1 MDLDQQEALNTIE
14 NSVYRT
20 ALKLRAVQSLC
31 QLKLTDVSSIQQ
43 ILPNHKCRAEKQK
56 PLSMEQLTR
65 LLKEL
70 FKRTRLEKPGQV
82 EPKAAELTLSLLTS
96 AYDRNGVGFIQPR
109 SAAAALIA
117 LSGDGLLT
125 KYRGL
130 FQLYSTCAGRSAS
143 RTHIS
148 RNGVR
153 NLLTDLLQILAVVGE
168 RRNLSNVEIAVT
180 SCFSGVLGSAVDEE
194 RFLAWLQSEP
204 AILLWL
210 PTCYRLSATE
220 MVKHQVKCNI
230 CKSFPITGL
239 RYRCLKCLNFDIC
252 QVCFF
257 TGQLCKPHKKSHPVM
272 EHCVPVSTKERT
284 KLFFRIIR
292 NNLLQGRCERKEAL
306 RRKTLMVM
314 GDAGYYADSHAHFC
328 SRHSTSSR
336 QHVPSHPICSV
347 RTLDQQLSS
356 PLDAKVS
363 QGQTMANNNSLLCQ
377 EKTSSQTLASIKAE
391 LAKTQES
398 IKALHSE
405 RRYLKKQLNKCKG
418 KMQLL
423 HSAQEDRNRALQA
436 KFRELLGSQ
445 DSLKLELQE
454 MREEIKNIA
463 IWSKEPLKERNLQ
476 TRSGC
481 PSLKPNRVEYSK
493 YKSPE
498 LLSSWIKRK
507 WLWEPQGGLLAR
519 NAGGSPE
526 NTLRAQFFPNAPPEV
541 AHHESPQERTAPLTD
556 CSEANRERL
565 SNGIRSISPNYSTAT
580 EALHNEMQMEEE
592 ELQQL
597 MMKLKDALSVQVW
610 QGQFSV
616 LKEGLLLTA
625 KNVCKSFSDLISQV
639 TLPTRKYGYA
649 DIGSPASITA

>member
-1 MDLDQQEALNTIE
+1 MDMDQQEALNTIE

-56 PLSMEQLTR
+56 PLSMEQLMR

-82 EPKAAELTLSLLTS
+82 DPKAAELTLSLLTS

-125 KYRGL
+125 KYRGK
-130 FQLYSTCAGRSAS
+130 QYCSS
-143 RTHIS
+143 
-148 RNGVR
+148 
-153 NLLTDLLQILAVVGE
+153 ILAVVGE
-168 RRNLSNVEIAVT
+168 RRNLSDVEIAVK
-180 SCFSGVLGSAVDEE
+180 SCFSGLLGSAVDEE

-257 TGQLCKPHKKSHPVM
+257 TGQFCKPHKKSHPVM

-306 RRKTLMVM
+306 RRKTLMVT
-314 GDAGYYADSHAHFC
+314 GDAGYSLGSHAHFAERGKKAP
-328 SRHSTSSR
+328 SGGQQSSGL
-336 QHVPSHPICSV
+336 HGWWDVFD
-347 RTLDQQLSS
+347 L
-356 PLDAKVS
+356 A
-363 QGQTMANNNSLLCQ
+363 
-377 EKTSSQTLASIKAE
+377 LASLKAE

-405 RRYLKKQLNKCKG
+405 RRYLKKQLNKCNG
-418 KMQLL
+418 KIKLL

-436 KFRELLGSQ
+436 KIRELLGSQ
-445 DSLKLELQE
+445 DNLKLELQE
-454 MREEIKNIA
+454 MREEIKVT
-463 IWSKEPLKERNLQ
+463 ERGQ
-476 TRSGC
+476 
-481 PSLKPNRVEYSK
+481 
-493 YKSPE
+493 
-498 LLSSWIKRK
+498 
-507 WLWEPQGGLLAR
+507 
-519 NAGGSPE
+519 
-526 NTLRAQFFPNAPPEV
+526 
-541 AHHESPQERTAPLTD
+541 
-556 CSEANRERL
+556 RL
-565 SNGIRSISPNYSTAT
+565 FA
-580 EALHNEMQMEEE
+580 
-592 ELQQL
+592 
-597 MMKLKDALSVQVW
+597 
-610 QGQFSV
+610 
-616 LKEGLLLTA
+616 
-625 KNVCKSFSDLISQV
+625 
-639 TLPTRKYGYA
+639 
-649 DIGSPASITA
+649 

>member
-1 MDLDQQEALNTIE
+1 MDLDQQEALNTVE

-31 QLKLTDVSSIQQ
+31 QLRLIDVSSVQQ

-56 PLSMEQLTR
+56 PLSVEQLMR

-82 EPKAAELTLSLLTS
+82 EPEAAELTLSLLTS

-125 KYRGL
+125 KYRAL
-130 FQLYSTCAGRSAS
+130 FQLYATCAGRSGS
-143 RTHIS
+143 QTHIS

-168 RRNLSNVEIAVT
+168 CRNLSNVEIAVK

-230 CKSFPITGL
+230 CKRFPITGL

-257 TGQLCKPHKKSHPVM
+257 TGQLCKPHKKYHPVM

-314 GDAGYYADSHAHFC
+314 GDAGYSPDSRA
-328 SRHSTSSR
+328 
-336 QHVPSHPICSV
+336 Q
-347 RTLDQQLSS
+347 
-356 PLDAKVS
+356 
-363 QGQTMANNNSLLCQ
+363 
-377 EKTSSQTLASIKAE
+377 
-391 LAKTQES
+391 
-398 IKALHSE
+398 
-405 RRYLKKQLNKCKG
+405 YLKKQLNKCKG
-418 KMQLL
+418 KIQLL
-423 HSAQEDRNRALQA
+423 HSAQEDRNHALQA
-436 KFRELLGSQ
+436 KIRELLGSQ
-445 DSLKLELQE
+445 GNLKLELQE
-454 MREEIKNIA
+454 MREEIKNIT
-463 IWSKEPLKERNLQ
+463 IWSKEPLKDRNLQ
-476 TRSGC
+476 AGSGC

-493 YKSPE
+493 YKSSE

-507 WLWEPQGGLLAR
+507 WLSEPQGGLLAR
-519 NAGGSPE
+519 NVGGSPE
-526 NTLRAQFFPNAPPEV
+526 NTLRAQLFPNATPEV
-541 AHHESPQERTAPLTD
+541 AHHESPQERIAPLTYS
-556 CSEANRERL
+556 SEANRDCL
-565 SNGIRSISPNYSTAT
+565 SNEIRSISPNYSTAT

-592 ELQQL
+592 GLQQL
-597 MMKLKDALSVQVW
+597 MMKLKDALSLPVW
-610 QGQFSV
+610 QGQLSV

-639 TLPTRKYGYA
+639 TSPTRKYGYA
-649 DIGSPASITA
+649 DTGSPTVITA

>member
-1 MDLDQQEALNTIE
+1 MDLDQQVRLI
-14 NSVYRT
+14 
-20 ALKLRAVQSLC
+20 
-31 QLKLTDVSSIQQ
+31 DVSSVQQ

-56 PLSMEQLTR
+56 PLSVEQLMR

-82 EPKAAELTLSLLTS
+82 EPEAAELTLSLLTS

-125 KYRGL
+125 KYRAL
-130 FQLYSTCAGRSAS
+130 FQLYATCAGRSGS
-143 RTHIS
+143 QTHIS

-168 RRNLSNVEIAVT
+168 CRNLSNVEIAVK

-230 CKSFPITGL
+230 CKRFPITGL

-257 TGQLCKPHKKSHPVM
+257 TGQLCKPHKKYHPVM

-314 GDAGYYADSHAHFC
+314 GDAGYSPDSRAHFC
-328 SRHSTSSR
+328 SSHSTSSR
-336 QHVPSHPICSV
+336 RHVPPNPVCSV
-347 RTLDQQLSS
+347 HSTLGRQLSS
-356 PLDAKVS
+356 LLDAKVS
-363 QGQTMANNNSLLCQ
+363 QGRTMGNDSSLLCQ
-377 EKTSSQTLASIKAE
+377 EKTSSQALASLKAE

-398 IKALHSE
+398 IKALQSE

-418 KMQLL
+418 KIQLL
-423 HSAQEDRNRALQA
+423 HSAQEDRNHALQA
-436 KFRELLGSQ
+436 KIRELLGSQ
-445 DSLKLELQE
+445 GNLKLELQE
-454 MREEIKNIA
+454 MREEIKNIT
-463 IWSKEPLKERNLQ
+463 IWSKEPLKDRNLQ
-476 TRSGC
+476 AGSGC

-493 YKSPE
+493 YKSSE

-507 WLWEPQGGLLAR
+507 WLSEPQGGLLAR
-519 NAGGSPE
+519 NVGGSPE
-526 NTLRAQFFPNAPPEV
+526 NTLRAQLFPNATPEV
-541 AHHESPQERTAPLTD
+541 AHHESPQERIAPLTYS
-556 CSEANRERL
+556 SEANRDCL
-565 SNGIRSISPNYSTAT
+565 SNEIRSISPNYSTAT

-592 ELQQL
+592 GLQQL
-597 MMKLKDALSVQVW
+597 MMKLKDALSLPVW
-610 QGQFSV
+610 QGQLSV

-639 TLPTRKYGYA
+639 TSPTRKYGYA
-649 DIGSPASITA
+649 DTGSPTVITA